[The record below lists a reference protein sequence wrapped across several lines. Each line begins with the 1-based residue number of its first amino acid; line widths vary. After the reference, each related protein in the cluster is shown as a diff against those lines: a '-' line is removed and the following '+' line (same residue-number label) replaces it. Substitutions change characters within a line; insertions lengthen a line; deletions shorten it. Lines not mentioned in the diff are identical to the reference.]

1 MARKIAQRSTDA
13 RRNIAARQP
22 FETYGN
28 MSGVTGWVHPGY
40 LRGRALD
47 AWHADRNAADYIVL
61 SHSTPIAWHVPG
73 AGWTYIDRHFSPST
87 ATVQAQVRYA
97 LSAAG
102 IEYRELQTKQHLTD
116 AMMAM
121 LYWAARY
128 GNRHLYGAEWRTARA
143 LVNKGLGTIEN
154 GHFLIN
160 DNGRDY

>member
-1 MARKIAQRSTDA
+1 MARKIAQRSADA
-13 RRNIAARQP
+13 RNRIAARQP

-28 MSGVTGWVHPGY
+28 MSAVTFWYTCGY
-40 LRGRALD
+40 LRGRAQEAWD
-47 AWHADRNAADYIVL
+47 ADKHTADYIVL
-61 SHSTPIAWHVPG
+61 SYGTPIAWHVPG

-102 IEYRELQTKQHLTD
+102 IEYRELQTKHHLSD
-116 AMMAM
+116 AMVSM
-121 LYWAARY
+121 LYWADR
-128 GNRHLYGAEWRTARA
+128 GATQVKGAQWRTARVLEA
-143 LVNKGLGTIEN
+143 KGLGTIEN